1 MKAKTLPVFIIFDI
15 SEFDTLKA
23 SRSNQ
28 VLPLLQFLTIRSL
41 LLFFTQF
48 HYGIEFERLK
58 RQEENI
64 MEIKVKVAVIGAG
77 SAGLYA
83 LSQVRKKTEDF
94 ILINSGPLGTT
105 CARVGC
111 MPSKALIQ
119 AGKDAYYN
127 DISEKMEGDK
137 DAALEKVRRQRDSFV
152 SGLIKSSIDPIRDRF
167 IDGHA
172 RFVDAGTLAVND
184 KTIKAER
191 IIIATGSRPIIPKPW
206 LEFEDFILTSDN
218 IFEQDR
224 LPASLAAIG
233 LGSQGLEL
241 GQALHRLGVELTGIE
256 ELETLAGLNDPEVNK
271 KAVEIFSDE
280 FPLWLGETAEVKKEN
295 NKLRVSAGNKTVL
308 VEKILASLGRQPN
321 VDDLGIENLGV
332 ELNEAGIPGFNRHT
346 MQVGNLPVF
355 IAGDV
360 NARRPILHEAADEGR
375 IAGFNAV
382 HNRTIAFRRKPFFS
396 LTFCE
401 PDIVEVGTLYD
412 ELDREHTVI
421 GEFNLESSGRA
432 TIMNQKHGIIRVY
445 GQKGSG
451 LLLGGALVS
460 TRGEHLGHLLAW
472 AIQQQLTAADLLKM
486 PYYHPTMEESLQGA
500 LNDLFKKSGSFSAGL
515 KELEILEEE

>member
-1 MKAKTLPVFIIFDI
+1 M
-15 SEFDTLKA
+15 
-23 SRSNQ
+23 R
-28 VLPLLQFLTIRSL
+28 
-41 LLFFTQF
+41 
-48 HYGIEFERLK
+48 
-58 RQEENI
+58 
-64 MEIKVKVAVIGAG
+64 IKVKIAIIGAG

-83 LSQVRKKTEDF
+83 LSQVRKKTDDF

-119 AGKDAYYN
+119 AGNDAYHNY
-127 DISEKMEGDK
+127 IFEKMVVDK
-137 DAALEKVRRQRDSFV
+137 DVALEKVRRQRDSFV
-152 SGLIKSSIDPIRDRF
+152 SALIKSSIDPIRDRF

-172 RFVDAGTLAVND
+172 RFVDTSILRVNK
-184 KTIKAER
+184 KTIEAEQ
-191 IIIATGSRPIIPKPW
+191 IVIATGSRPIIPEPW
-206 LEFEDFILTSDN
+206 RDFEDLILTSDN
-218 IFEQDR
+218 IFEQKT
-224 LPASLAAIG
+224 LPDKAAVIG
-233 LGSQGLEL
+233 LGPQGLEL
-241 GQALHRLGVELTGIE
+241 GQALHRLGVDVTGVDQ
-256 ELETLAGLNDPEVNK
+256 LETLAGLNDPKINK
-271 KAVEIFSDE
+271 KAVAIFSDE
-280 FPLWLGETAEVKKEN
+280 FPIWLGEPAEIKKKN
-295 NKLRVSAGNKTVL
+295 GQLRVSVGSRSIMVD
-308 VEKILASLGRQPN
+308 KILASLGRQPN
-321 VDDLGIENLGV
+321 IDDLGLENLDV
-332 ELNEAGIPGFNRHT
+332 ELNEDGIPQFNHHT
-346 MQVGNLPVF
+346 MQVGHLPVF

-360 NARRPILHEAADEGR
+360 NTIRPILHEAADEGR

-382 HNRTIAFRRKPFFS
+382 QNRAIAFRRKPFFS

-401 PDIVEVGTLYD
+401 PNIVEVGTLYD